1 MLPSYNNINQNFDA
15 FSNNL
20 SIYNNTSAQQNNN
33 TYNINVPDNYNQQR
47 VVNPNPNQGAYY
59 YSNMDNLSNNKRFTH
74 QQNQVVI
81 TNGINPNV
89 GNTNYNQ
96 NNKQIISIHYGINSP
111 QISNHNNFQ
120 RQNNNN
126 LTINNNGNQ
135 LSNNY
140 ETSFIYSDT
149 KNKTYLRCVGP
160 PSEYASKIIPQ
171 NKYVI
176 NINKEQL
183 KSQII
188 QKNERNNFEN
198 PPQLQEKKKY
208 LKMIKL
214 ME

>member
-33 TYNINVPDNYNQQR
+33 
-47 VVNPNPNQGAYY
+47 
-59 YSNMDNLSNNKRFTH
+59 
-74 QQNQVVI
+74 
-81 TNGINPNV
+81 
-89 GNTNYNQ
+89 
-96 NNKQIISIHYGINSP
+96 
-111 QISNHNNFQ
+111 
-120 RQNNNN
+120 
-126 LTINNNGNQ
+126 
-135 LSNNY
+135 
-140 ETSFIYSDT
+140 IYSDT
-149 KNKTYLRCVGP
+149 KNKTYLRYIGP
-160 PSEYASKIIPQ
+160 PSEYSPKVIPP
-171 NKYVI
+171 NKYII

-188 QKNERNNFEN
+188 QKNENDFQKMIKRQKNERNNFEN